1 MLLVIG
7 ISLEKEEVIG
17 ISLKKQILCIPSKQ
31 LSYCN
36 ADLSA
41 KRHYRFV
48 VSVATIHG
56 QHLMPKG
63 MICISWTFK
72 VIPKSCDIKSYYQQ
86 WHSMIIS
93 C

>member
-7 ISLEKEEVIG
+7 ISLEKQEVIG

-41 KRHYRFV
+41 KH
-48 VSVATIHG
+48 H
-56 QHLMPKG
+56 
-63 MICISWTFK
+63 
-72 VIPKSCDIKSYYQQ
+72 
-86 WHSMIIS
+86 
-93 C
+93 